1 MLACQNVR
9 KSKKILKMKIVG
21 QAKLNIILKVSRV
34 ILATNF
40 LILPYGQRLGTI
52 QAIVLLFL
60 FSSDRNTSW
69 TPSASAGQKIEVFE
83 T

>member
-1 MLACQNVR
+1 
-9 KSKKILKMKIVG
+9 MKTVG
-21 QAKLNIILKVSRV
+21 QAKLNIIVKGLRV

-52 QAIVLLFL
+52 FQAIVLLSL

-69 TPSASAGQKIEVFE
+69 TPYASAGQKIEVFE